1 MSGTIRFD
9 STGDRIGDYKVWHLA
24 QSAGTYTE
32 LMGIELTSP
41 SKLEVMCFGDQGV
54 MLCCSH
60 GYRGGGG
67 RLNLVCVAYDGK
79 EMGGG
84 VGLAGGVLS
93 CVLPTLL

>member
-1 MSGTIRFD
+1 MV
-9 STGDRIGDYKVWHLA
+9 IG
-24 QSAGTYTE
+24 
-32 LMGIELTSP
+32 
-41 SKLEVMCFGDQGV
+41 
-54 MLCCSH
+54 
-60 GYRGGGG
+60 GGGG